1 MSNNKTISIN
11 PKLFN
16 MSKNK
21 TQKSK
26 PKNKEKVNIIPPNL
40 FKSKILKRIQ
50 KHKQREIKDNKKNK
64 IDSQKSNSHNNDDE
78 FTSSLNY
85 LNDVAKKQ
93 KKIKTKPKTFKNYS
107 HSEKTNF
114 NVNIDLPEELEEI
127 KPNNVVL
134 NDVPYGILKKGNKP
148 TYREYY
154 NKTLKNKSFYNQS
167 DTYLSH
173 I

>member
-26 PKNKEKVNIIPPNL
+26 PKNKEKVNIIPPNS

-64 IDSQKSNSHNNDDE
+64 IDSQKIVIVTTTMMNLH
-78 FTSSLNY
+78 
-85 LNDVAKKQ
+85 
-93 KKIKTKPKTFKNYS
+93 
-107 HSEKTNF
+107 H
-114 NVNIDLPEELEEI
+114 
-127 KPNNVVL
+127 
-134 NDVPYGILKKGNKP
+134 
-148 TYREYY
+148 
-154 NKTLKNKSFYNQS
+154 
-167 DTYLSH
+167 H
-173 I
+173 